1 MRIVFGTDLL
11 GDMHAMQ
18 MLEFDLRAEVQAP
31 IDIIRAATV
40 TAAELFK
47 MSGEIGVVAPGA
59 RADLLVIDGNPL
71 DDLGLFQP
79 DGRHLSLVMKD
90 GRRVVDRLS

>member
-1 MRIVFGTDLL
+1 M
-11 GDMHAMQ
+11 
-18 MLEFDLRAEVQAP
+18 
-31 IDIIRAATV
+31 
-40 TAAELFK
+40 
-47 MSGEIGVVAPGA
+47 
-59 RADLLVIDGNPL
+59 IDGNPL